1 MSEAP
6 KSEKSGQ
13 APPSLTNVELDE
25 IAWQKWVN
33 KNKER
38 DAVRRKRFIRIL
50 WLVSALLI
58 VGAVVWQVAKSR

>member
-13 APPSLTNVELDE
+13 APPALTNVELDE

-38 DAVRRKRFIRIL
+38 DAALRKKFIRIL
-50 WLVSALLI
+50 WLVPVLLI
-58 VGAVVWQVAKSR
+58 VGAVVWQLTKSR